1 MSGQALFELIF
12 VDDSSMDDTIKTV
25 KLLSKKD
32 DRVKYISF
40 SKNFGKE
47 AAIFAG
53 LEKSNGNYVAIM
65 GIDLRDPS
73 GLLADIYYGITS

>member
-1 MSGQALFELIF
+1 MFELVF
-12 VDDSSMDDTIKTV
+12 VDDGSRDDTLNAV

-65 GIDLRDPS
+65 NVDLRDPS
-73 GLLADIYYGITS
+73 EMLADIYYGITS